1 MIKTI
6 THHAPQFLKDTWK
19 HHQVS
24 LVLVPTIDHVLA
36 GELFI
41 EWQGKAY
48 GLYRLTQDRAP
59 RFIGLYR
66 DIMGALFKAE
76 QLD

>member
-6 THHAPQFLKDTWK
+6 THHAPQFLKEAWP
-19 HHQVS
+19 HHEVS
-24 LVLVPTIDHVLA
+24 ILLVPTIDQVLP

-41 EWQGKAY
+41 QWQGKAY
-48 GLYRLTQDRAP
+48 GLYRLTEDRAP

-66 DIMGALFKAE
+66 DLMGALFKGE
-76 QLD
+76 QLN

>member
-1 MIKTI
+1 M
-6 THHAPQFLKDTWK
+6 
-19 HHQVS
+19 S

>member
-6 THHAPQFLKDTWK
+6 THHAPQFLKEAWP
-19 HHQVS
+19 HHEVS
-24 LVLVPTIDHVLA
+24 ILLVPTIDQVLP

-41 EWQGKAY
+41 QWQGRAY
-48 GLYRLTQDRAP
+48 GLFRLTEDRAP
-59 RFIGLYR
+59 RFVGLYR
-66 DIMGALFKAE
+66 DLMSALHKAG